1 MSKLLAPRWAGRIAL
16 AGVALFALA
25 CVAWQFLRPDLD
37 WVAAP
42 MSFYLLGPNGWGLQM
57 AYVALA
63 LAMLALAVGYYLH
76 LPRDAR
82 SAAPGLLFAVGAMA
96 LMVTAL
102 ARSNVPHAAPT
113 LEGWVHGTA
122 ANTAFL
128 TVTTAM
134 LLQSWWMRGLR
145 GPTRRWKVAL
155 GLASVCFAALWLHVL
170 WRDLPRGAGQK
181 ALIALIVVWLG
192 LAAHWLRRADDG
204 GEGES
209 DSSAVE
215 SSAVESGAAH
225 K

>member
-1 MSKLLAPRWAGRIAL
+1 MGMGPKLLAPRWAGS
-16 AGVALFALA
+16 VAQTGTAVFAAA

-42 MSFYLLGPNGWGLQM
+42 MSFYLLGPTGWGLQA

-63 LAMLALAVGYYLH
+63 VALVALAVGYYRH

-82 SAAPGLLFAVGAMA
+82 SAAPGLLFAVGAVA
-96 LMVTAL
+96 LVVTAL

-113 LEGWVHGTA
+113 LEGWVHATA
-122 ANTAFL
+122 ASTAFL

-134 LLQSWWMRGLR
+134 LLQSWWMQGLH
-145 GPTRRWKVAL
+145 GPTCRWKLAL
-155 GLASVCFAALWLHVL
+155 GLASVCFAALWLLVL

-192 LAAHWLRRADDG
+192 LSSHWLRRADG
-204 GEGES
+204 RPQACEPCAGER
-209 DSSAVE
+209 
-215 SSAVESGAAH
+215 
-225 K
+225 

>member
-1 MSKLLAPRWAGRIAL
+1 MSKLLAPRWAGSVAQ
-16 AGVALFALA
+16 AGTAVFAVA

-37 WVAAP
+37 WAAAP
-42 MSFYLLGPNGWGLQM
+42 MSFYLLGPTGWGLQM

-63 LAMLALAVGYYLH
+63 VAILTLAVGYYRH
-76 LPRDAR
+76 LPRNAR
-82 SAAPGLLFAVGAMA
+82 SAAPGLLFAVGAVA
-96 LMVTAL
+96 LVVTAL
-102 ARSNVPHAAPT
+102 ARSNIPHAPPT

-145 GPTRRWKVAL
+145 GPARRWKVAL

-181 ALIALIVVWLG
+181 ALIALIVGWLG
-192 LAAHWLRRADDG
+192 LSAHWLRRAEDG
-204 GEGES
+204 G
-209 DSSAVE
+209 SSE
-215 SSAVESGAAH
+215 CEPGAGA